1 MATYTGFDGASGTAF
16 TIVAGGLTITAG
28 GLTVTAGAVR
38 LSAAGATFL
47 GLGTVEAATLAC
59 NAVTITKPYASLTGE
74 SSMAD
79 QLDTLTYASVVD
91 GDVVLLGSAAAGAIT
106 VDDANIDLGAATR
119 VISAAGHY
127 LGLIYDGTTFGE
139 LFWVQGDNVT

>member
-1 MATYTGFDGASGTAF
+1 MATYTGLDGATGTAF
-16 TIVAGGLTITAG
+16 TIVAGGLTVTAG
-28 GLTVTAGAVR
+28 GVTVTAGPVR

-74 SSMAD
+74 SGMAD
-79 QLDTLTYASVVD
+79 QLDTLTYASVAD
-91 GDVVLLGSAAAGAIT
+91 GDLAVLGSAAAGAIT

-119 VISAAGHY
+119 NLSAAGHY

-139 LFWVQGDNVT
+139 LFFINGDNV